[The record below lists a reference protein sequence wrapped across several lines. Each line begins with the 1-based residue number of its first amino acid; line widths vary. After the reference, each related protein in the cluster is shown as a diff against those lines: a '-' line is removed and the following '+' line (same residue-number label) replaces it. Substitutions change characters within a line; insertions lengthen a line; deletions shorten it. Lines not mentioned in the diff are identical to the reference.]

1 MVAQTAV
8 NHLVRG
14 SRNQD
19 NRFPMPKEFY
29 TEKDIEDLFNRGVR
43 SLQVTEN
50 VVLTELA
57 YEKAKR
63 LDFQLIT
70 DRADNPPAAPVR
82 PYISEQQARR
92 PVPTI
97 GPLTPAREA
106 QPKPASSAVR
116 ETSPGTSQGQM
127 ESDVEQRIRS
137 AVIARLGNQ
146 VDAKLL
152 DNIIHRVVKGVGLK

>member
-1 MVAQTAV
+1 
-8 NHLVRG
+8 
-14 SRNQD
+14 
-19 NRFPMPKEFY
+19 MPKEFY
-29 TEKDIEDLFNRGVR
+29 TEWDIEELFQSGIR

-70 DRADNPPAAPVR
+70 DRADTPPAAPVR
-82 PYISEQQARR
+82 PYISEQPRSR

-97 GPLTPAREA
+97 GPATSNVEPQPNPA
-106 QPKPASSAVR
+106 KSSADR
-116 ETSPGTSQGQM
+116 SDSYAGTAETQKG
-127 ESDVEQRIRS
+127 SDVEQRIRS

>member
-1 MVAQTAV
+1 
-8 NHLVRG
+8 
-14 SRNQD
+14 
-19 NRFPMPKEFY
+19 MPKEFY
-29 TEKDIEDLFNRGVR
+29 TEKDIEDLFQRGVR

-82 PYISEQQARR
+82 PDILEGQTSR
-92 PVPTI
+92 PKPTI
-97 GPLTPAREA
+97 GSATPQVES
-106 QPKPASSAVR
+106 QPKPVQPNP
-116 ETSPGTSQGQM
+116 TN
-127 ESDVEQRIRS
+127 DVEARIRS

-152 DNIIHRVVKGVGLK
+152 DKIIHRVVKGVGLK